1 MSARSSSRCR
11 GISLIGIFWLMGLL
25 GIVGLNV
32 ETAWLN
38 HQLRVRVDKGMAQA
52 GFATVAVRSNAIQG
66 RPLDYGWVPADH
78 SIAGE
83 QITISNETG
92 IITVAFAGNIEG
104 VPRNL
109 KLVPISNRRVIMFS
123 DIPIARDPDLVNMDW
138 LCTSHESGNPFVLP
152 ADGFGSLPARFAPAR
167 CR

>member
-1 MSARSSSRCR
+1 MSVRRSARCR
-11 GISLIGIFWLMGLL
+11 GISLVGIVWLMGLL
-25 GIVGLNV
+25 GIVAINV

-38 HQLRVRVDKGMAQA
+38 HQLRVRVANGMVRA
-52 GFATVAVRSNAIQG
+52 GSATIVVQTNAMQG

-78 SIAGE
+78 SVAGE

-104 VPRNL
+104 EPRNL

-123 DIPIARDPDLVNMDW
+123 DSPIAGGPDLVNMKW
-138 LCTSHESGNPFVLP
+138 LCTSRESGNPFVLP